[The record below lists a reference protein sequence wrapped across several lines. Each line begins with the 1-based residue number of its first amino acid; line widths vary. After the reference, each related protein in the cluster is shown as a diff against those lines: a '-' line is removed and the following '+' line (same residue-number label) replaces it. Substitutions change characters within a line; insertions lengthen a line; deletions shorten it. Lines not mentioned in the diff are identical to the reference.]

1 MDDLLSLAHDLA
13 ERLLPAFDKTE
24 TGIPL
29 PRVNLKTGVPEDGRV
44 VGTVQS
50 IIKST
55 LLLQEEPQPAQL
67 EEEVSCWSSPCCPD
81 WWETQYMRYMP
92 GEQ

>member
-44 VGTVQS
+44 VVFFN
-50 IIKST
+50 
-55 LLLQEEPQPAQL
+55 QL
-67 EEEVSCWSSPCCPD
+67 
-81 WWETQYMRYMP
+81 
-92 GEQ
+92 